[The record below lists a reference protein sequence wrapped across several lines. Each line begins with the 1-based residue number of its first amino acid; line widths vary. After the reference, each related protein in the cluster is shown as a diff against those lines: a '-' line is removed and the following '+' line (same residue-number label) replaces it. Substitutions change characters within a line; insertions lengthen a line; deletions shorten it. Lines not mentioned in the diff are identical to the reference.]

1 MASAEAELSLLSKMA
16 ISFLLLNEFLSSL
29 SMIAWVVGGLLRKLP
44 SLHHASSASITAAV
58 SLLQK
63 FTWNYCT
70 TTYKKFTK
78 SAETFVVPDFT
89 NFSWCWIITKLI
101 FLTRHTKGDEYNAE
115 AAEVLTMSD
124 ASTRKFCA
132 LAARENR
139 KNSIFQDAMQH
150 VENFTVDY
158 FVLRA
163 DFFFIRKERFGM
175 ARERRRRKI
184 NIWIASSDFRKL

>member
-29 SMIAWVVGGLLRKLP
+29 SMIAWVVVGLLRKLP

-124 ASTRKFCA
+124 ASTRNFCA

>member
-1 MASAEAELSLLSKMA
+1 M
-16 ISFLLLNEFLSSL
+16 
-29 SMIAWVVGGLLRKLP
+29 
-44 SLHHASSASITAAV
+44 
-58 SLLQK
+58 
-63 FTWNYCT
+63 
-70 TTYKKFTK
+70 
-78 SAETFVVPDFT
+78 
-89 NFSWCWIITKLI
+89 I

-124 ASTRKFCA
+124 ASTRNFCA

-175 ARERRRRKI
+175 ARDKEGEK
-184 NIWIASSDFRKL
+184 